1 MLSRFTPIRSF
12 GYVLILHACFHGP
25 VVSQSEQPT
34 PIPPIVDASKIKDPK
49 TLEVINQIAAKLAE
63 VKEYVCTMK
72 IESKNPKGNLSST
85 EQIAFRRPDL
95 HYSVETQTEH
105 AVKRI
110 VGQRRWIYD
119 DGKTRIEHVQPA
131 AGSEQDLIE
140 MFRGKISE
148 QDLQKKIQEH
158 LTPKAYRY
166 NLAVIRQAGIEPEQV
181 WNKGQLIKPFYRYDA
196 ASIKLEQE
204 TEDAWVFSA
213 KYYRPLPGVDQIRIT
228 FGGKDGLLKEVQIL
242 GKQSLTMSFSEHLI
256 NPEPKL
262 QDDLFKYKMPPG
274 AIMKIDT
281 DGLIKS
287 LKEQGY

>member
-1 MLSRFTPIRSF
+1 MRNRFTPIRSF
-12 GYVLILHACFHGP
+12 GYVLILHACLHGP
-25 VVSQSEQPT
+25 VTSQSEQPT
-34 PIPPIVDASKIKDPK
+34 PISPIVDAAKINDPK

-63 VKEYVCTMK
+63 VNEYVCTMK
-72 IESKNPKGNLSST
+72 IVSKNPMGNLSST

-95 HYSVETQTEH
+95 HCSVETQTEH
-105 AVKRI
+105 AVKSV
-110 VGQRRWIYD
+110 VGQRRWNYD
-119 DGKTRIEHVQPA
+119 DGKTRIEHIQPA

-148 QDLQKKIQEH
+148 QDLQKKILEH

-166 NLAVIRQAGIEPEQV
+166 NLAVIRQADIEPEQV
-181 WNKGQLIKPFYRYDA
+181 WNKGQLINPFARYDH

-242 GKQSLTMSFSEHLI
+242 GKQSSTTSFSEHLI
-256 NPEPKL
+256 NPESKL
-262 QDDLFKYKMPPG
+262 QDDLFKYKQPAG
-274 AIMKIDT
+274 TIMKIST
-281 DGLIKS
+281 DDLIQSTK
-287 LKEQGY
+287 KPGY